1 MGSKGEG
8 RVLAG
13 IESGS
18 GSEGRGDGGEEGAEM
33 GEGEEMEER
42 ERRGKKEEEEEE
54 DQPRAT
60 CIVASLRLP
69 NSERG

>member
-1 MGSKGEG
+1 MGSSESEG

-13 IESGS
+13 IE
-18 GSEGRGDGGEEGAEM
+18 EGRERRGGRRDGKEEGAEM
-33 GEGEEMEER
+33 GEGEEMEE
-42 ERRGKKEEEEEE
+42 GAKGAMDE
-54 DQPRAT
+54 DQPGAT